1 MLGRLAA
8 LHLWAI
14 NPETHPGDA
23 VGEPAHQ
30 PHLTLL
36 VRGELSTR
44 ALALEHRPAGGNV
57 ALCRCGLSEVKPF
70 CDGSHNAGGF
80 DSAPTATEQPYP
92 W

>member
-1 MLGRLAA
+1 MTDETTIRITKNGPMIVKCAA
-8 LHLWAI
+8 RIEGA
-14 NPETHPGDA
+14 D
-23 VGEPAHQ
+23 GEPW
-30 PHLTLL
+30 TD
-36 VRGELSTR
+36 V
-44 ALALEHRPAGGNV
+44 PAGGNV

>member
-1 MLGRLAA
+1 MTDETTIRITKNGPMIVKGAA
-8 LHLWAI
+8 RIEGA
-14 NPETHPGDA
+14 D
-23 VGEPAHQ
+23 GEPWTDV
-30 PHLTLL
+30 P
-36 VRGELSTR
+36 V
-44 ALALEHRPAGGNV
+44 GGNV